1 MSEAVKTAID
11 SSINNIYECV
21 DKLREIYHQS
31 TADNP
36 NRLIDYFYWRGKL
49 YAYEDI
55 LSVSHCSVLE
65 TIDRLVGKE
74 IDYMDDIM
82 NDTYTAIMNV
92 YKSIPNDDG
101 VRYCSVCGSEE
112 E

>member
-11 SSINNIYECV
+11 SSIDNIYMCV

-31 TADNP
+31 MADNP
-36 NRLIDYFYWRGKL
+36 NRFINYFYWRGML

-74 IDYMDDIM
+74 INHMDDIM

-92 YKSIPNDDG
+92 YDSISNNNTECESKG
-101 VRYCSVCGSEE
+101 G
-112 E
+112 

>member
-11 SSINNIYECV
+11 SSIDNIYECV

-36 NRLIDYFYWRGKL
+36 NKLIDYFYWRGML

-55 LSVSHCSVLE
+55 LSVSHCTVLE

-92 YKSIPNDDG
+92 YNSIPNNNSG
-101 VRYCSVCGSEE
+101 AECESKEE
-112 E
+112 